1 MIRSVVSRPTPQSFW
16 VQFTMAVLALA
27 TTKVTSTAQTSTRW
41 GSPSDVLIEYA
52 HLPDDSLTPH
62 GAFRATH
69 AGALWLEGTFDRG
82 VKTGE
87 WSTYHLETG
96 ATLSSGQFVGGQPDG
111 PWTFRHPDGRLAAY
125 AHFERGMPVD
135 TWTSYYAGLFEEPRL
150 HAQWTDDALFV
161 LNLQGDTLLSRRLVG
176 PDLMKERKFD
186 ARGRLEVTGT
196 YKWPASTDPRAMT
209 SRELLLEPHAKSGL
223 TADQPGWVAWGSIR
237 RFSTFGAMM
246 EHVVLHG
253 DTLLQLV
260 GLTDVYGNP
269 RAGDGVWN
277 WRPLTGSG
285 LIPQHS
291 PAGDLLRL
299 DPIQNNL
306 PHGATTFYHAH
317 GTVRAHGE
325 FAAGS
330 PVGRWEIFETTGR
343 LAYRLERPEPSDCWS
358 VEELSLSGVVVERF
372 TLCDG
377 LPDGPWVE
385 FDVYG
390 DTAQVTTWA
399 RGVLEGPV
407 RKFRRSA
414 LFQTGQHSG
423 HARTGTWTS
432 FNPRGIVVFESVYTP
447 PRRTNIAMLAPMD
460 LLETTPRQSG
470 ASSAFLAGGFDADAG
485 LGEGWGWLAPG
496 AHHGAAGFALRNDVS
511 GHVLSFECL
520 FADSDEARA
529 RGALALQRVLVLRPV
544 EVWGLPR
551 AGERR
556 MVLDVLGLD

>member
-1 MIRSVVSRPTPQSFW
+1 
-16 VQFTMAVLALA
+16 MAVLALA

-62 GAFRATH
+62 GSFRAKH
-69 AGALWLEGTFDRG
+69 AGVLWLEGTFDRG

-125 AHFERGMPVD
+125 AHFERGMPIG

-161 LNLQGDTLLSRRLVG
+161 LNLQGDTLLSRRLVEPG
-176 PDLMKERKFD
+176 FMKERKFD

-317 GTVRAHGE
+317 GTVRARGE
-325 FAAGS
+325 YAAGL

-358 VEELSLSGVVVERF
+358 VEEVSLSGVVVERF

-447 PRRTNIAMLAPMD
+447 PRRTNIAMLAPAD
-460 LLETTPRQSG
+460 LIEKSPERSG

-520 FADSDEARA
+520 FADSEEARA